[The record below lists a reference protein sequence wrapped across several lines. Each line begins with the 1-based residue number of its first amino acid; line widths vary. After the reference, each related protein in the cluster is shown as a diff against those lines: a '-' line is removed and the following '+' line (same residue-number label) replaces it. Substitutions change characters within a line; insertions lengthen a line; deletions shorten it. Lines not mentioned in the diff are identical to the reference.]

1 MMKKYIVFILFIA
14 MVSCS
19 SKQVPVPDNIL
30 DEKEMTTVMTDLHI
44 AQVEMNQ
51 RTRTDK
57 DVKADDYVELVLR
70 KNKIERKKFLESLKF
85 YTDNPEI
92 LGVIY
97 DSVLVQLNKNSLR
110 PDSL

>member
-1 MMKKYIVFILFIA
+1 MMKKYFIFILIIGMF
-14 MVSCS
+14 SCS
-19 SKQVPVPDNIL
+19 SKQVPIPENIL
-30 DEKEMTTVMTDLHI
+30 NEKEMTTVLADLHV

-70 KNKIERKKFLESLKF
+70 KNKIERKQFLESLKF

-92 LGVIY
+92 LSVIY
-97 DSVLVQLNKNSLR
+97 DSVLVQLNKNSLGS
-110 PDSL
+110 DSL